1 MSAPGDKI
9 TYTFDV
15 INEGDLPAEVE
26 TTLTTMKSCTAEDGS
41 DVSIFCNKIGL
52 DLVYAETKK
61 ESKRVIDYY
70 RVKQRH

>member
-9 TYTFDV
+9 TYIFDV

-26 TTLTTMKSCTAEDGS
+26 TTLTQMESCTAEDGS
-41 DVSIFCNKIGL
+41 DVSIFWNKIGL

-61 ESKRVIDYY
+61 SPKE
-70 RVKQRH
+70 

>member
-9 TYTFDV
+9 TYIFDV

-26 TTLTTMKSCTAEDGS
+26 TILTTMKSCTAEDGS

-52 DLVYAETKK
+52 DLGYAET
-61 ESKRVIDYY
+61 
-70 RVKQRH
+70 